1 MLGWLTVQSSEG
13 AAVAPVEGQHKLKKE
28 EIFRKSHAQA
38 ITPDSP
44 GSWQSFRFAPPP
56 TEARPISGE
65 EAEALKGLA
74 KQSGELVKST
84 RKGHKAL
91 RKLSENSVQINKEF
105 EKTRRVEGRNEVRMQ
120 SFKATSARC
129 LHGLRPE
136 FAKLGQGLQEAEASA
151 DQAIAQLMQTL

>member
-1 MLGWLTVQSSEG
+1 MLGWLTAQSSEG

-28 EIFRKSHAQA
+28 EIFGKSHPQA

-44 GSWQSFRFAPPP
+44 GSWRSFRFAPPP
-56 TEARPISGE
+56 TEARPITEE
-65 EAEALKGLA
+65 EAGALKALA
-74 KQSGELVKST
+74 KQSEGLVKST

-91 RKLSENSVQINKEF
+91 RKLSEASVQVNKEF

-136 FAKLGQGLQEAEASA
+136 FAKLGQGLQQAETSA
-151 DQAIAQLMQTL
+151 DQAISQLMQSL